1 MCRPSAGSLENKISR
16 PDLQGFVGSL
26 TGEGATKGVFVTTSD
41 FTREA
46 RDYLNKVQH
55 RIVLINGERLARL
68 MIQHEVGVRAR
79 RTFVIR
85 SIDEDRFADPEG

>member
-1 MCRPSAGSLENKISR
+1 M
-16 PDLQGFVGSL
+16 
-26 TGEGATKGVFVTTSD
+26 FVTTSD
-41 FTREA
+41 FYPEA
-46 RDYLNKVQH
+46 RGYLAKVQH

-85 SIDEDRFADPEG
+85 SIDEDQFADPEG